1 MDSPNTESVWPSLL
15 LNTEKNIMR
24 IIISRN
30 LWFQWVGG
38 ISVCGRN
45 PITYS
50 NESYFSVVL
59 LITEAPVV
67 LFVVLFKVV
76 VTFQSVDE
84 ILCCDHSNESYSWAV
99 LSSGTV
105 YYSVQGGSN
114 FWVCG
119 WNPMVWP
126 FKWKLLSSTFLGYC
140 LLCCTRWFQLFSP
153 WMKTCGVGI

>member
-1 MDSPNTESVWPSLL
+1 MS
-15 LNTEKNIMR
+15 
-24 IIISRN
+24 
-30 LWFQWVGG
+30 G

-84 ILCCDHSNESYSWAV
+84 ILCCDHSNESYS
-99 LSSGTV
+99 
-105 YYSVQGGSN
+105 
-114 FWVCG
+114 
-119 WNPMVWP
+119 
-126 FKWKLLSSTFLGYC
+126 
-140 LLCCTRWFQLFSP
+140 
-153 WMKTCGVGI
+153 